1 MCVVLVSMQQFFI
14 KHFTNVTHMP
24 CKWPFCCAPY

>member
-1 MCVVLVSMQQFFI
+1 MQQFFI
-14 KHFTNVTHMP
+14 NNFANVTHMP